1 MCLRYHQLK
10 SSLIPE
16 GQVSWVWILDVT
28 FTLWISKQ
36 WIGEHVW
43 LDRLFPV
50 YVHLTKQ
57 LGAENQTILGSSM
70 CTPWQRCIDPGG
82 SGLVTKSWSALC
94 DPMDYSPTGS
104 FAHGILQARIPK
116 WVAISFSREYSPPR
130 DWTHVSCIASCLLH
144 CRQIL
149 LSLSH
154 QGIPCL
160 PRGKNLFL

>member
-116 WVAISFSREYSPPR
+116 WVAISFSKELPHPGIEPASLVSPALAGRFFTIEP
-130 DWTHVSCIASCLLH
+130 
-144 CRQIL
+144 QIL
-149 LSLSH
+149 SFHTRIIWCPLRY
-154 QGIPCL
+154 P
-160 PRGKNLFL
+160 